1 MFDFVFL
8 YLGVGLR
15 GWFFPF
21 ITVVVVVVQ
30 EDQLST
36 VTGENLALK
45 RENEALQLRLKRV
58 RYVRRPPLNLVLCV

>member
-1 MFDFVFL
+1 MFGL
-8 YLGVGLR
+8 VG
-15 GWFFPF
+15 GEGEDPF
-21 ITVVVVVVQ
+21 ITVVVVVVVQ

-58 RYVRRPPLNLVLCV
+58 RYLRRPHL

>member
-1 MFDFVFL
+1 MFGL
-8 YLGVGLR
+8 VG
-15 GWFFPF
+15 GEGEDPF
-21 ITVVVVVVQ
+21 ITVVVVVQ

-58 RYVRRPPLNLVLCV
+58 RYLRRPHR